1 MAGLGRA
8 WQGTA
13 RNVAGQGA
21 AWHGTA
27 RLGMERGGNRKTKKS
42 RHDAGVRRDGSP
54 LGAGKRGGAEQI
66 VIAGQDR

>member
-1 MAGLGRA
+1 LARNKAWHVPAGLGRA
-8 WQGTA
+8 
-13 RNVAGQGA
+13 R
-21 AWHGTA
+21 HGF
-27 RLGMERGGNRKTKKS
+27 LPEIGGNRKTKKS